1 MYYKNFHQGVQKCT
15 IFAVFA
21 PIVKGAFFM
30 QEKSTFVKLHRSIT
44 KWRWY
49 KNQNTKALFIHLMI
63 IANIKD
69 QPFEN
74 ITVKRGQVIT
84 SLASLSS
91 QTGLTM
97 NQVRTALQHL
107 ISTKEITS
115 KTTTKYTIITIKNY
129 DEYQKVTKEITNE
142 PQTDNKQITNKPQQ
156 YKKEKNIKN
165 VKNERECKTTPKNTF
180 GEFNNVYLTETEVAN
195 LKQRY
200 PKDYVN
206 KIEKLSAYLEST
218 GKEYNSH
225 YAVLLQWLAEDLAK
239 AQQSGG
245 GKSYGNKAVNTLQ
258 QERSYDL
265 EALENMDYYDEYLNN
280 LVKSIG

>member
-1 MYYKNFHQGVQKCT
+1 
-15 IFAVFA
+15 
-21 PIVKGAFFM
+21 M

-115 KTTTKYTIITIKNY
+115 KTTSKYTIITIKNY

-156 YKKEKNIKN
+156 YKKDKNIKN
-165 VKNERECKTTPKNTF
+165 VKNERECKTAPKNTF

-239 AQQSGG
+239 AQQSGR

-280 LVKSIG
+280 LVKNIG

>member
-1 MYYKNFHQGVQKCT
+1 
-15 IFAVFA
+15 
-21 PIVKGAFFM
+21 M

-156 YKKEKNIKN
+156 YKKDKNIKN

-280 LVKSIG
+280 LVKNIG

>member
-1 MYYKNFHQGVQKCT
+1 MYYKNFHQVVQKCT

-115 KTTTKYTIITIKNY
+115 KTTSKYTIITIKNY

-156 YKKEKNIKN
+156 YKKDKNIKN
-165 VKNERECKTTPKNTF
+165 VKNERECKTAPKNTF

-239 AQQSGG
+239 AQQSGR

-280 LVKSIG
+280 LVKNIG

>member
-1 MYYKNFHQGVQKCT
+1 MYYKNFHQVVQKCT

-115 KTTTKYTIITIKNY
+115 KTTSKYTIITIKNY

-156 YKKEKNIKN
+156 YKKDKNIKN

-239 AQQSGG
+239 AQQSGR

-265 EALENMDYYDEYLNN
+265 AALENMDYYDEYLNN
-280 LVKSIG
+280 LVKNIG

>member
-1 MYYKNFHQGVQKCT
+1 MS
-15 IFAVFA
+15 
-21 PIVKGAFFM
+21 FFM

-49 KNQNTKALFIHLMI
+49 QDANTFRVFVHLIIH
-63 IANIKD
+63 ANIKD
-69 QPFEN
+69 YDFEN
-74 ITVKRGQVIT
+74 LTIHRGQVVT
-84 SLASLSS
+84 SLAHLAKDLKLSIKS
-91 QTGLTM
+91 I
-97 NQVRTALQHL
+97 RTALNHL
-107 ISTKEITS
+107 KSTQEVAIETTS
-115 KTTTKYTIITIKNY
+115 KFSIITIKNY
-129 DEYQKVTKEITNE
+129 NQYQMVAHTSAIKGQTTGTQRANE
-142 PQTDNKQITNKPQQ
+142 GQQ

-180 GEFNNVYLTETEVAN
+180 GEFNNVYLTETEVEN

-218 GKEYNSH
+218 GKEYNRH

-239 AQQSGG
+239 AQQSGR

>member
-1 MYYKNFHQGVQKCT
+1 
-15 IFAVFA
+15 
-21 PIVKGAFFM
+21 
-30 QEKSTFVKLHRSIT
+30 
-44 KWRWY
+44 
-49 KNQNTKALFIHLMI
+49 MI

-156 YKKEKNIKN
+156 YKKDKNIKN
-165 VKNERECKTTPKNTF
+165 VKNERECKTAPKNTF

-200 PKDYVN
+200 PNDYVN
-206 KIEKLSAYLEST
+206 KIEKLSAYIEST

>member
-1 MYYKNFHQGVQKCT
+1 MYYKNFHQVVQKCT

-142 PQTDNKQITNKPQQ
+142 PQTDNKQITNKPQH
-156 YKKEKNIKN
+156 YNKEKNIN
-165 VKNERECKTTPKNTF
+165 NIKNERECKTTPKNTF

-206 KIEKLSAYLEST
+206 KIEKLSAYIEST

-239 AQQSGG
+239 AQQSGR

-280 LVKSIG
+280 LVKNIG